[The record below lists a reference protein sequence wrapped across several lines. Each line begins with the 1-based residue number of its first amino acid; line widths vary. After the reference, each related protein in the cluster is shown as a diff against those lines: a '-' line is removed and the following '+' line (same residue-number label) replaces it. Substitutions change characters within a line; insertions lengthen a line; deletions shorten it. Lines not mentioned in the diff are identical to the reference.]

1 MQNGEQYEKA
11 RKAAYKYLAYR
22 VRTGRQVTEMLLR
35 KGFDRETV
43 TLVMDNLLEYG
54 LLNDEAFAEQYVQKK
69 PLRPRSVMAADL
81 KHLGVD
87 EHIVD
92 RVLADI
98 DSGAEMRVAMS
109 LAMGMKKRRGNDYPL
124 AKIAAFLSRR
134 GFSED
139 IVERVCSCLENMR
152 QP

>member
-1 MQNGEQYEKA
+1 
-11 RKAAYKYLAYR
+11 
-22 VRTGRQVTEMLLR
+22 MLFR

-54 LLNDEAFAEQYVQKK
+54 LLNDEAFAEQYVRKN
-69 PLRPRSVMAADL
+69 PLRSRAVMAADL
-81 KHLGVD
+81 KYMGVD
-87 EHIVD
+87 EYIVD
-92 RVLADI
+92 RVLAGI

-109 LAMGMKKRRGNDYPL
+109 LALGRKKRRGNDYPL
-124 AKIAAFLSRR
+124 VKIAAFLGRR
-134 GFSED
+134 GFSRD

>member
-1 MQNGEQYEKA
+1 MLNGEQYEKA
-11 RKAAYKYLAYR
+11 RKAAYKYLSYR
-22 VRTGRQVTEMLLR
+22 VRTGRQVTEMLFR
-35 KGFDRETV
+35 KGFDSETV

-69 PLRPRSVMAADL
+69 SLRPRSVMAADL
-81 KHLGVD
+81 KRLGVD
-87 EHIVD
+87 EYIID

-109 LAMGMKKRRGNDYPL
+109 LALGMKKRRGNDYPL
-124 AKIAAFLSRR
+124 VKIAAFLSRR
-134 GFSED
+134 GFSQD
-139 IVERVCSCLENMR
+139 IVERVCSCLENMQ